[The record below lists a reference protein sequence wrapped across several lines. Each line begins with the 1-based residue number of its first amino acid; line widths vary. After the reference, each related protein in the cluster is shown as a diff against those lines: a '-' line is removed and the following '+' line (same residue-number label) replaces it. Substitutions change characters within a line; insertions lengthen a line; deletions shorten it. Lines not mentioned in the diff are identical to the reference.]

1 MPKENFLNSHVGENL
16 NIARIRA
23 VEKLYP
29 EKKKKKFSKEIQQKR
44 EEFLR
49 LEQEQEMRDAWTLV

>member
-1 MPKENFLNSHVGENL
+1 MPKKNFLNSHVGENL

>member
-1 MPKENFLNSHVGENL
+1 MSKENFLNSHVGK
-16 NIARIRA
+16 NINMARIQA
-23 VEKLYP
+23 VEKLYQ

-49 LEQEQEMRDAWTLV
+49 LEQEQAMRDAWTSV